1 MNSNGRRSGAFFVML
16 SLCLFA
22 TAAATLT
29 SCKARYKA
37 AKVKEERKPED
48 KSAPDLQSL
57 IEQNSFS
64 SNSFTAKA
72 SVKTLSGDGDNS
84 FNISLRMRTDSAVWL
99 SISPLL
105 GIEVARV
112 LLTRDSV
119 KLIDRLNNKYA
130 VTDYNY
136 LNDMYRIN
144 IDFDIIQGVLT
155 GNLFS
160 YKKNKFNSVYL
171 EDRYYILSTLSKKKL
186 KRSLED
192 TDVNKPIVQDMWVD
206 ASSYRII
213 KLNIEDQ
220 RTGKSLQT
228 DYSDHRQTEGGL
240 FPFKSKT
247 TVAAEKQL
255 KVDIEYN
262 RLTVNA
268 STDFPFS
275 IPSSFE
281 KIN

>member
-1 MNSNGRRSGAFFVML
+1 MNSAAGRSRI
-16 SLCLFA
+16 LFA
-22 TAAATLT
+22 LMSLFLFAAVSATVS
-29 SCKARYKA
+29 SCKVRHKT
-37 AKVKEERKPED
+37 AKVKEEKRPED
-48 KSAPDLQSL
+48 KSAPDLQTL
-57 IEQNSFS
+57 IEQNAFTFRSI
-64 SNSFTAKA
+64 TAKA
-72 SVKTLSGDGDNS
+72 SVKTKSGEGENS
-84 FNISLRMRTDSAVWL
+84 FNINMRMQTDSAVWL

-136 LNDMYRIN
+136 LNDAYRIN

-155 GNLFS
+155 GNLFA

-171 EDRYYILSTLSKKKL
+171 EERYYILSTLSKKKL

-192 TDVNKPIVQDMWVD
+192 MDVNKPIVQDMWVD
-206 ASSYRII
+206 ATNYRITR
-213 KLNIEDQ
+213 LHIEDQ

-228 DYSDHRQTEGGL
+228 DYSDHRQTDGGL
-240 FPFKSKT
+240 FPFQSN
-247 TVAAEKQL
+247 TVVTAEKQL
-255 KVDIEYN
+255 QVEIDYS
-262 RLTVNA
+262 RLNVNA
-268 STDFPFS
+268 SIDFPFN
-275 IPSSFE
+275 IPSGFE

>member
-1 MNSNGRRSGAFFVML
+1 MNKIGRCSGTVIPVL
-16 SLCLFA
+16 SLFLLV
-22 TAAATLT
+22 TLAAIMP
-29 SCKARYKA
+29 SCKVRQKT
-37 AKVKEERKPED
+37 AKVKEEKRPED

-57 IEQNSFS
+57 IEQNSFKS
-64 SNSFTAKA
+64 GSITAKA
-72 SVKTLSGDGDNS
+72 SVKTVSGDGENS
-84 FNISLRMRTDSAVWL
+84 FSINLRMQTDSAVWL

-136 LNDMYRIN
+136 LNDVYRIN

-160 YKKNKFNSVYL
+160 YKKNKFNSVYV

-192 TDVNKPIVQDMWVD
+192 IDVNKPIVQDMWVD
-206 ASSYRII
+206 AANYRII
-213 KLNIEDQ
+213 KLSIEDQ
-220 RTGKSLQT
+220 RTNKSLQT

-240 FPFKSKT
+240 FPFRSNT
-247 TVAAEKQL
+247 TVTAEKQL

-262 RLTVNA
+262 KLTVNA
-268 STDFPFS
+268 ATDFPFK
-275 IPSSFE
+275 IPPGFE

>member
-1 MNSNGRRSGAFFVML
+1 MNSTGIRSGIYYIML
-16 SLCLFA
+16 SLFLFA
-22 TAAATLT
+22 TVAATMT
-29 SCKARYKA
+29 SCKVRHKT

-57 IEQNSFS
+57 IEQNSFN
-64 SNSFTAKA
+64 SNSITAKA
-72 SVKTLSGDGDNS
+72 SVKTISGEEENS
-84 FNISLRMRTDSAVWL
+84 FNINLRMRTDSAVWL

-136 LNDMYRIN
+136 LNDVYRIN

-155 GNLFS
+155 GNLFA

-192 TDVNKPIVQDMWVD
+192 VDINKPIVQDMWVD
-206 ASSYRII
+206 AVNYRII

-240 FPFKSKT
+240 FPFRSNT
-247 TVAAEKQL
+247 VVAAEKQL
-255 KVDIEYN
+255 KVDIEFN
-262 RLTVNA
+262 KLTVNA
-268 STDFPFS
+268 ATDFPFN
-275 IPSSFE
+275 IPGGFE

>member
-1 MNSNGRRSGAFFVML
+1 
-16 SLCLFA
+16 
-22 TAAATLT
+22 
-29 SCKARYKA
+29 
-37 AKVKEERKPED
+37 
-48 KSAPDLQSL
+48 
-57 IEQNSFS
+57 
-64 SNSFTAKA
+64 
-72 SVKTLSGDGDNS
+72 
-84 FNISLRMRTDSAVWL
+84 
-99 SISPLL
+99 
-105 GIEVARV
+105 
-112 LLTRDSV
+112 
-119 KLIDRLNNKYA
+119 
-130 VTDYNY
+130 
-136 LNDMYRIN
+136 
-144 IDFDIIQGVLT
+144 
-155 GNLFS
+155 
-160 YKKNKFNSVYL
+160 
-171 EDRYYILSTLSKKKL
+171 
-186 KRSLED
+186 
-192 TDVNKPIVQDMWVD
+192 MWVD

>member
-1 MNSNGRRSGAFFVML
+1 MNNTGFRPGIYYIML
-16 SLCLFA
+16 SFFLFA
-22 TAAATLT
+22 AAAATMT
-29 SCKARYKA
+29 SCKVRHKT

-57 IEQNSFS
+57 IEQNSFI
-64 SNSFTAKA
+64 SNSITAKA
-72 SVKTLSGDGDNS
+72 SVKTVSGEDENS
-84 FNISLRMRTDSAVWL
+84 FNINLRMRTDSAVWL

-136 LNDMYRIN
+136 LNDVYRIN

-171 EDRYYILSTLSKKKL
+171 EERYYILSTLSKKKL

-192 TDVNKPIVQDMWVD
+192 PDINKPIVQDMWVD
-206 ASSYRII
+206 AANYRII

-220 RTGKSLQT
+220 RTGKSLKT
-228 DYSDHRQTEGGL
+228 DYSDHRQTDGGL
-240 FPFKSKT
+240 FPFKSNT
-247 TVAAEKQL
+247 VVAAEKQL
-255 KVDIEYN
+255 KVNMEFN
-262 RLTVNA
+262 KLTVN
-268 STDFPFS
+268 TNTEFPFN
-275 IPSSFE
+275 IPRGFDR
-281 KIN
+281 IN